1 MTTGVVDT
9 YQLSDRIQRNK
20 QTEIA
25 VSAGKEP
32 SRVVR
37 QEPVGTLR
45 QRQGEVS
52 RAETKKTRSQLFNQK
67 AWGEAGTQ
75 HWQWQRS
82 QRPEAGTVKDGVAV
96 PEGRPQRVRR

>member
-9 YQLSDRIQRNK
+9 YQLSDRIQRNT
-20 QTEIA
+20 QTETV

-32 SRVVR
+32 SRVAR

-52 RAETKKTRSQLFNQK
+52 GAETKKTRSQLFNQE
-67 AWGEAGTQ
+67 AWGEVRGRNTGSGSA
-75 HWQWQRS
+75 HNAPK
-82 QRPEAGTVKDGVAV
+82 PE
-96 PEGRPQRVRR
+96 Q

>member
-20 QTEIA
+20 QTETV

-32 SRVVR
+32 SRVAR
-37 QEPVGTLR
+37 QEPVGALR

-52 RAETKKTRSQLFNQK
+52 VAEAKKTRSQPFNQE
-67 AWGEAGTQ
+67 AWGEVRGRNTGSGSA
-75 HWQWQRS
+75 RNAPK
-82 QRPEAGTVKDGVAV
+82 PE
-96 PEGRPQRVRR
+96 Q

>member
-1 MTTGVVDT
+1 M
-9 YQLSDRIQRNK
+9 
-20 QTEIA
+20 

-32 SRVVR
+32 SRVAR

-52 RAETKKTRSQLFNQK
+52 WAETKKTRSQLFNQK

-75 HWQWQRS
+75 H
-82 QRPEAGTVKDGVAV
+82 PEAGTVKDGVAV